1 MVFYGYS
8 FLHSGAFCFSL
19 IHSHSLSLSLSR
31 THLSITFPPQ
41 PQSVLLSSS
50 TDTSKLLQGHE
61 GFNLHRLSMLFAL
74 GKLWARKGGGRKAAT
89 NPSTP
94 ITAEFWTFCFYFP
107 SPKPP
112 GEWCL
117 SHSPKDSM
125 LAAPLN
131 PSVGP
136 SQPCQ
141 RSHKKLHVFPPYCSK
156 DACNCFA
163 SGIHIKNG
171 GEGRKSL
178 LASATGKLFIL
189 SIGVFCTERNQQ
201 VK

>member
-8 FLHSGAFCFSL
+8 VLHSGAFCFSL
-19 IHSHSLSLSLSR
+19 IHSHSLSLSC

-41 PQSVLLSSS
+41 PQSVFLSSS
-50 TDTSKLLQGHE
+50 IDTSKLLQGHE

-94 ITAEFWTFCFYFP
+94 ITAEFWAFCFSFP

-136 SQPCQ
+136 FQPCP
-141 RSHKKLHVFPPYCSK
+141 RSHKKLHVSPLTAVRMLATVLQVESILK
-156 DACNCFA
+156 M
-163 SGIHIKNG
+163 G
-171 GEGRKSL
+171 GKEEKVSL
-178 LASATGKLFIL
+178 LRRQGSYLFSASVCSVQKEIN
-189 SIGVFCTERNQQ
+189 R
-201 VK
+201 